1 MPFIPHTEDD
11 VREMLTAIGADS
23 IDDLFDEI
31 GPELRAGELGA
42 LPEGLPEMAVT
53 RLLHD
58 RAAAEGDMLC
68 FTGAGAYPHHI
79 PQAVWQLVGRG
90 EFYSAYTPY
99 QAEASQGTLQVTY
112 EFQSMMAALTA
123 TEVANASL
131 YDGGSA
137 LGEAILMAVRAN
149 RRARSKRVLVPRAI
163 HPHYRAAA
171 RAIVGNQGIEQAPV
185 DLDPNSG
192 LTPVAAVEAA
202 AGDDGVAAVV
212 VGQPNFF
219 GRLEDVDA
227 LTDRAHA
234 LGALVIAVVNPTS
247 LAVLRPPGE
256 WGEQGADIV
265 VGEGQP
271 LGIPLSAGGPYFGFL
286 CTRKAMARQMPGRVV
301 GRTFDTGGRTGYVMT
316 LRAREQDIRRSKA
329 TSNICT
335 NQGLMVTAATM
346 YMALM
351 GPEGLERVARHSHA
365 SAVALRDALTG
376 LEGVEPVFDGPLFHE
391 FAIRLHGRPV
401 AEVLDELAGAGILG
415 GFALEP
421 DYPELGNSLLLCST
435 ELHTEHDRAAYI
447 EALRGVLARAPAA
460 SEDTDR

>member
-11 VREMLTAIGADS
+11 IREMLTAIGVDS
-23 IDDLFDEI
+23 IDALFDEI
-31 GPELRAGELGA
+31 DPGLRAGELGA
-42 LPEGLPEMAVT
+42 IPEGLPEMSVT
-53 RLLHD
+53 RLMHE
-58 RAAAEGDMLC
+58 RAGAEGNMLC

-112 EFQSMMAALTA
+112 EFQSMMAALTG

-137 LGEAILMAVRAN
+137 LGEAVLMAIRAN
-149 RRARSKRVLVPRAI
+149 RRAKSRRVLVPRSL

-171 RAIVGNQGIEQAPV
+171 RTIVGNQGIEQIPV
-185 DLDPNSG
+185 DFDTHDG
-192 LTPVAAVEAA
+192 LTAVDALDEA
-202 AGDDGVAAVV
+202 AGDGDVAAVV

-234 LGALVIAVVNPTS
+234 LGALVIAAVNPTS
-247 LAVLRPPGE
+247 LALLRPPGE
-256 WGEQGADIV
+256 WGENGADIV
-265 VGEGQP
+265 IGEGQP

-301 GRTFDTGGRTGYVMT
+301 GRTVDTEGRTGYVMT

-335 NQGLMVTAATM
+335 NQGLMVTAATI
-346 YMALM
+346 YMSLM
-351 GPEGLERVARHSHA
+351 GPEGLERVAAHSHA
-365 SAVALRDALTG
+365 NAVALRDSL
-376 LEGVEPVFDGPLFHE
+376 LELDGVEAVFDGPLFHE
-391 FAIRLHGRPV
+391 FAVRLTGRPV
-401 AEVLDELAGAGILG
+401 SEVLDELAGAGILG
-415 GFALEP
+415 GLALEP
-421 DYPELGNSLLLCST
+421 YYPEMGNSLLVCAT
-435 ELHTEHDRAAYI
+435 EVHEPADRQHYVESMRAALG
-447 EALRGVLARAPAA
+447 EQAA
-460 SEDTDR
+460 